1 MESVFI
7 CPISLIW
14 FSYWPGLC
22 LLILFSCRLKTFCY
36 NNPGQHQNGP
46 RTASLTLT
54 ECGIIHHPYNMS
66 QFMCRHISRKKSRF
80 PFQECKLMHPDICHK
95 LLGSSP
101 SHMCHQKTFL
111 LISVGNQFEFEDIG
125 HLFYT
130 LKKKRVENIEQL
142 LFTRIYFI
150 IAWSRFQ

>member
-1 MESVFI
+1 
-7 CPISLIW
+7 
-14 FSYWPGLC
+14 
-22 LLILFSCRLKTFCY
+22 
-36 NNPGQHQNGP
+36 
-46 RTASLTLT
+46 
-54 ECGIIHHPYNMS
+54 
-66 QFMCRHISRKKSRF
+66 
-80 PFQECKLMHPDICHK
+80 MHPDICHK